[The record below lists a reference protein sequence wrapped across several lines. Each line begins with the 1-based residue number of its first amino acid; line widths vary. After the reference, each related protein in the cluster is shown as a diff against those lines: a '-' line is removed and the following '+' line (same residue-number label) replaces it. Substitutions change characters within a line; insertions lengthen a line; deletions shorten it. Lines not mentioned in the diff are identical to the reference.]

1 MLLSHFRQVTG
12 QHHHRN
18 NNTSQTTFI
27 TMVQQWKKIRAS
39 KASARQYKK
48 RWRNLLLKSQ
58 QYHRLPQPMNGHQ
71 KKTPITGYQW
81 TVLPLWTKP
90 CPSHPSVI
98 LSTALRHRINAHNI
112 LQDNTRQRPQSN
124 NWRATD
130 HPFRAWTETL
140 HTVTRAPKC
149 HHKRSILSQ
158 LTRALKSHP
167 NNGNRLWP
175 PRIMKH
181 FRRTPPQGL
190 GHTRELLQN
199 NPHDPR
205 TGHRDHQYSWI
216 TSKVIRTPKTRHH
229 VKGPR
234 SHPNGRYENEKGRHK
249 NTLGPH
255 Q

>member
-1 MLLSHFRQVTG
+1 MLLSHFRQVTA

-124 NWRATD
+124 NRQATN
-130 HPFRAWTETL
+130 HPFGAWTEIL
-140 HTVTRAPKC
+140 HTGTRAPKC
-149 HHKRSILSQ
+149 HHRRSIPSQ
-158 LTRALKSHP
+158 STRALKSHP
-167 NNGNRLWP
+167 NNGNRPWP
-175 PRIMKH
+175 PRITKH
-181 FRRTPPQGL
+181 FRTPGNSYKTTRT
-190 GHTRELLQN
+190 T
-199 NPHDPR
+199 PR
-205 TGHRDHQYSWI
+205 TGHRDHRYNWI

-229 VKGPR
+229 TKEPR
-234 SHPNGRYENEKGRHK
+234 SHPDGRYEKEKGRHK